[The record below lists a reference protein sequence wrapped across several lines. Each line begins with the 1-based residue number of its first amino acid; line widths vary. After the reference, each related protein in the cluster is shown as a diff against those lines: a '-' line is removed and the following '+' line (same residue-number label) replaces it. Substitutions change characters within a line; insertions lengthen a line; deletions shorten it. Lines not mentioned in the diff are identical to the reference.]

1 MHISVTGGET
11 VAEAESLT
19 DWLRGEP
26 GLTGVTLTGRPPG
39 PGEMG
44 SVLDAV
50 TVALGAGGALSVL
63 ASSLRV
69 WFAQPRRSDVRLKIR
84 RIGGGTVEI
93 DAKRVRA
100 GDLEAILRAALEG
113 PTLEG
118 PAADGPAV
126 DGRAVDRPA
135 LEGPALE
142 GPAPSGPEQG

>member
-1 MHISVTGGET
+1 MDVHISVIGGETGPGT

-26 GLTGVTLTGRPPG
+26 GLTRVTLTGRAPA

-50 TVALGAGGALSVL
+50 TVALSAGGALSVL

-84 RIGGGTVEI
+84 QADGGTLEL

-100 GDLEAILRAALEG
+100 GELEAILRTALESQE
-113 PTLEG
+113 P
-118 PAADGPAV
+118 
-126 DGRAVDRPA
+126 
-135 LEGPALE
+135 E
-142 GPAPSGPEQG
+142 GPAPSSPEQG

>member
-1 MHISVTGGET
+1 MHISVIGGET
-11 VAEAESLT
+11 GRENGSGTAAEAESLT

-26 GLTGVTLTGRPPG
+26 GLTRVTLTGRAPA

-69 WFAQPRRSDVRLKIR
+69 WFAQPRRGDVRLKIR
-84 RIGGGTVEI
+84 RADGGTLEL

-100 GDLEAILRAALEG
+100 GDLEDLLRTALEV
-113 PTLEG
+113 PA
-118 PAADGPAV
+118 PAAPEA
-126 DGRAVDRPA
+126 
-135 LEGPALE
+135 
-142 GPAPSGPEQG
+142 SGPEQG

>member
-1 MHISVTGGET
+1 MDVHISVIGGET
-11 VAEAESLT
+11 GRANGSGTAAEAESLT

-26 GLTGVTLTGRPPG
+26 GLTRVTLTGRAPA

-84 RIGGGTVEI
+84 RTDGGTLEL

-100 GDLEAILRAALEG
+100 GDLEDLLRSALEG
-113 PTLEG
+113 SASEASSPEA
-118 PAADGPAV
+118 P
-126 DGRAVDRPA
+126 
-135 LEGPALE
+135 E
-142 GPAPSGPEQG
+142 PSGPEQG

>member
-26 GLTGVTLTGRPPG
+26 GLPRVTLTGRAPA

-84 RIGGGTVEI
+84 RADGGTLEL

-100 GDLEAILRAALEG
+100 GDLEDLLRTALESQE
-113 PTLEG
+113 PEG
-118 PAADGPAV
+118 
-126 DGRAVDRPA
+126 R
-135 LEGPALE
+135 
-142 GPAPSGPEQG
+142 APSGPEQG

>member
-1 MHISVTGGET
+1 MDVHISVIGGET
-11 VAEAESLT
+11 GRGNGSGTAAEAESLT

-26 GLTGVTLTGRPPG
+26 GLTRVTLTGRAPA

-84 RIGGGTVEI
+84 RADGGTLEL
-93 DAKRVRA
+93 DAERVRA
-100 GDLEAILRAALEG
+100 GDLEDLLRTALESQE
-113 PTLEG
+113 PEG
-118 PAADGPAV
+118 
-126 DGRAVDRPA
+126 R
-135 LEGPALE
+135 
-142 GPAPSGPEQG
+142 APSGSEQG

>member
-26 GLTGVTLTGRPPG
+26 GLTRVTLTGRAPA

-84 RIGGGTVEI
+84 RADGGTLEL

-100 GDLEAILRAALEG
+100 GDLEDLLRTALESQE
-113 PTLEG
+113 PEG
-118 PAADGPAV
+118 
-126 DGRAVDRPA
+126 RT
-135 LEGPALE
+135 
-142 GPAPSGPEQG
+142 PSGPEQG

>member
-1 MHISVTGGET
+1 MDVHISVTGGET

-26 GLTGVTLTGRPPG
+26 GLTRVTLTGRAPA

-84 RIGGGTVEI
+84 RADGGTLEL

-100 GDLEAILRAALEG
+100 GDLEDLLRTALESQE
-113 PTLEG
+113 PEG
-118 PAADGPAV
+118 
-126 DGRAVDRPA
+126 RT
-135 LEGPALE
+135 
-142 GPAPSGPEQG
+142 PSGPEQG

>member
-1 MHISVTGGET
+1 MDVHISVIGGET
-11 VAEAESLT
+11 GRGNGSGTAAEAESLT

-26 GLTGVTLTGRPPG
+26 GLTRVTLTGRAPA

-50 TVALGAGGALSVL
+50 TVAIGAGGALSVL

-84 RIGGGTVEI
+84 RADGGTLEL

-100 GDLEAILRAALEG
+100 ADLEDLLRSALEASS
-113 PTLEG
+113 PEA
-118 PAADGPAV
+118 P
-126 DGRAVDRPA
+126 
-135 LEGPALE
+135 E
-142 GPAPSGPEQG
+142 PSGPEQG